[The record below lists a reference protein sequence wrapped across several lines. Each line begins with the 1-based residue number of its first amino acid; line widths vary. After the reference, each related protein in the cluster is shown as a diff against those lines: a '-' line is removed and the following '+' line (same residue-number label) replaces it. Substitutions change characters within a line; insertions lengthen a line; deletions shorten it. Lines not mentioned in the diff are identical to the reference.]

1 VQCERQADDDLDD
14 GLMDFAMGTTTES
27 FEPEQSKPDRSRVAL
42 VEDNPDS
49 RKSLGLIL
57 MAWGYQSLQAEDGVT
72 GLKMILQEEP
82 HAALIDI
89 GLPGLDGLTVARE
102 VRDKLGQR
110 IRLIAITGYG
120 QPEDRTRSFNAG
132 FDFHLVKPVDLELLQ
147 TVLKSEKTP
156 GPERSELQNQETPRA
171 ACPACGGRLVEIRG
185 KLQCSTCRTICETC
199 CEGGRG

>member
-1 VQCERQADDDLDD
+1 METTLSSVASGQGDLD
-14 GLMDFAMGTTTES
+14 GY
-27 FEPEQSKPDRSRVAL
+27 RVAL
-42 VEDNPDS
+42 IEDNPDS
-49 RKSLGLIL
+49 LRSLGLIL
-57 MAWGYQSLQAEDGVT
+57 EAWGCQASQARDGVT
-72 GLKMILQEEP
+72 GLEMILQEEP

-102 VRDKLGQR
+102 VRDKLGSR

-120 QPEDRTRSFNAG
+120 QPEDRLRSYDAG

-147 TVLKSEKTP
+147 SVLTTGKSP
-156 GPERSELQNQETPRA
+156 GADRPEPLGQEPPRA

-199 CEGGRG
+199 CEGGPG

>member
-1 VQCERQADDDLDD
+1 
-14 GLMDFAMGTTTES
+14 
-27 FEPEQSKPDRSRVAL
+27 
-42 VEDNPDS
+42 
-49 RKSLGLIL
+49 
-57 MAWGYQSLQAEDGVT
+57 
-72 GLKMILQEEP
+72 MILQEGP

-102 VRDKLGQR
+102 VRDKLGPQ

-120 QPEDRTRSFNAG
+120 QPEDRLRSYDAG

-147 TVLKSEKTP
+147 SVLMTGTP
-156 GPERSELQNQETPRA
+156 PQTEQAEPPSRETPHA

-185 KLQCSTCRTICETC
+185 KLQCSTCRRICETC

>member
-1 VQCERQADDDLDD
+1 ME
-14 GLMDFAMGTTTES
+14 TTFNSIES
-27 FEPEQSKPDRSRVAL
+27 GQSALESSRVAL

-49 RKSLGLIL
+49 LRSLGLIL
-57 MAWGYQSLQAEDGVT
+57 KAWGYQACQAQDGIA
-72 GLKMILQEEP
+72 GLEMILQEEP
-82 HAALIDI
+82 QAALIDI

-102 VRDKLGQR
+102 VRDKLGQG

-120 QPEDRTRSFNAG
+120 QPEDRLRSYDAG

-147 TVLKSEKTP
+147 TVLTTEKSA
-156 GPERSELQNQETPRA
+156 GSDRGGSSAQATPRA

-185 KLQCSTCRTICETC
+185 KLQCSTCRRICETC

>member
-1 VQCERQADDDLDD
+1 MEFS
-14 GLMDFAMGTTTES
+14 METTFNS
-27 FEPEQSKPDRSRVAL
+27 VAPGQGDPDSSRVAL

-49 RKSLGLIL
+49 LRSLGLIL
-57 MAWGYQSLQAEDGVT
+57 KAWGYQASQAQDGVA
-72 GLKMILQEEP
+72 GLEMILQEEP

-102 VRDKLGQR
+102 VRDKLGSR

-120 QPEDRTRSFNAG
+120 QPEDRLRSYDAG

-147 TVLKSEKTP
+147 TVLTTGNSP
-156 GPERSELQNQETPRA
+156 QPDRPEPQGRETPRA
-171 ACPACGGRLVEIRG
+171 ACPMCGGRLIEIRG
-185 KLQCSTCRTICETC
+185 KLQCSTCRSICETC